1 MCSSSGKRMGKRD
14 VKLMPFKGVYNKMEG
29 QSAISHIAIPAKSLL
44 ERIQVLMQ
52 FISNKSISLY
62 DLS

>member
-14 VKLMPFKGVYNKMEG
+14 VKLMPFQGVYKMEG
-29 QSAISHIAIPAKSLL
+29 QPAVSHIAIPVKSLL
-44 ERIQVLMQ
+44 EWIQVLMQ
-52 FISNKSISLY
+52 FISNKSISLC

>member
-14 VKLMPFKGVYNKMEG
+14 VKLMPFQGVYKMEG
-29 QSAISHIAIPAKSLL
+29 QRAVSHIAIPVKSLL
-44 ERIQVLMQ
+44 EWIQVLMQ
-52 FISNKSISLY
+52 FISNKSISLC

>member
-1 MCSSSGKRMGKRD
+1 MGKRD

-29 QSAISHIAIPAKSLL
+29 QSAISHIAIPVKSLL
-44 ERIQVLMQ
+44 EWIQVLMQ